1 MDELVLTVRMLS
13 HCIPVTLSVPYTI
26 QHLREELLHET
37 EVEATGVEYLS
48 LYDKDGRCQLD
59 DDLVYPDQEYLL
71 FVHTNP
77 VVRYYIEQSDEV
89 RELEVALENIT
100 VKDIYDTFWASC
112 VEEGSPWTDPY
123 DSPTFYLF
131 LREGRAPLYYTDDL
145 PDMVGKEVIVTIHY
159 PVEPYELE

>member
-1 MDELVLTVRMLS
+1 MDELILTVRMLS

-26 QHLREELLHET
+26 KHLREELVHE
-37 EVEATGVEYLS
+37 EDVGVKGVEYLS

-71 FVHTNP
+71 FVHVSP
-77 VVRYYIEQSDEV
+77 IVRYYVEESDEV
-89 RELEVALENIT
+89 CELEMDT
-100 VKDIYDTFWASC
+100 VTLLSIYDTFWESRIQQGGAWS
-112 VEEGSPWTDPY
+112 DPY

-131 LREGRAPLYYTDDL
+131 LREGGSPLYYTDDI
-145 PDMVGKEVIVTIHY
+145 PDIIGKEMSVRIHY